1 MYSDKE
7 NDDRVDEILEKVKA
21 FRNNDEYK
29 IDVSKQY
36 SLTNSSSLIT
46 FLYKKFEKYTD
57 DSTGKKL
64 NYIVIVD
71 FEVDKDTQKIVNI
84 MNAKYEVFVQIFEK
98 KTLYYDV
105 TEHFLVP
112 KHTRIAKRNPEK
124 IQKIY
129 DEYFINNPSKLPKIL
144 VSDPVAKFIG
154 LEIGDLVEI
163 DRVET
168 KMIRVCV

>member
-29 IDVSKQY
+29 VEISKQY
-36 SLTNSSSLIT
+36 SKISSTIIT
-46 FLYKKFEKYTD
+46 DLYKKFEKYTV

-64 NYIVIVD
+64 NYIVVVD
-71 FEVDKDTQKIVNI
+71 FEVDKDIQKIVNI
-84 MNAKYEVFVQIFEK
+84 MNAKYEVFIQIFEK

-112 KHTRIAKRNPEK
+112 KHTRISKKNPEK

-129 DEYFINNPSKLPKIL
+129 DDFFINNPSKLPKIL

>member
-1 MYSDKE
+1 MCIRDS
-7 NDDRVDEILEKVKA
+7 DRVDEILEKLKA

-36 SLTNSSSLIT
+36 SKISSTIIT
-46 FLYKKFEKYTD
+46 DLYKKFEKYTD
-57 DSTGKKL
+57 GLTGKKL
-64 NYIVIVD
+64 NYIVVVD
-71 FEVDKDTQKIVNI
+71 FEVDKDIQRVVNI
-84 MNAKYEVFVQIFEK
+84 MNEKYEVFIQIFEK

-112 KHTRIAKRNPEK
+112 KHTRISKRNPEK

>member
-7 NDDRVDEILEKVKA
+7 NDDRVDEILKKIVS
-21 FRNNDEYK
+21 FRNNYEYK
-29 IDVSKQY
+29 VEISKQY
-36 SLTNSSSLIT
+36 SKISSTIIT
-46 FLYKKFEKYTD
+46 DLYKKFEKYTV

-64 NYIVIVD
+64 NYIVVVD
-71 FEVDKDTQKIVNI
+71 FEVDKDIQRVVNI
-84 MNAKYEVFVQIFEK
+84 LNAKYDVFIQIFEK

-112 KHTRIAKRNPEK
+112 KHTRISKKNPEK

-129 DEYFINNPSKLPKIL
+129 DDFFINNPSKLPKIL

-154 LEIGDLVEI
+154 LEIGDFVEI

>member
-7 NDDRVDEILEKVKA
+7 NDDRVDEILEKLKA

-29 IDVSKQY
+29 IEVSKQY
-36 SLTNSSSLIT
+36 SKISSTIIT
-46 FLYKKFEKYTD
+46 DLYKKFEKYTV

-64 NYIVIVD
+64 NYIVVVD
-71 FEVDKDTQKIVNI
+71 FEVDKDIQKIVNI
-84 MNAKYEVFVQIFEK
+84 MNAKYEVFIQIFEK

-112 KHTRIAKRNPEK
+112 KHTRISKRNPEK

-129 DEYFINNPSKLPKIL
+129 DEYFINKPTKLPKIL